1 MTVTACLDRLELK
14 RDKLAGVTTNGC
26 LNLKKDKVTEKEHR
40 TEIDVFALNYTPG
53 SVV

>member
-26 LNLKKDKVTEKEHR
+26 LNLKKDKVTEMN
-40 TEIDVFALNYTPG
+40 TELKLMFLN
-53 SVV
+53 